1 MQNCNDSIVYYMYSI
16 KEVFQWKSDCFNIKA
31 DAPGNCGVF
40 SIDLLKLYDTLSI
53 YQEEERNLIT
63 LTALKSSWNNKS
75 LSGQMFQSS
84 PPMFEIYLKKKKKR
98 QNIYIFLCTVYDQ
111 WAAIYCVARLV

>member
-31 DAPGNCGVF
+31 DAPGNSGVF

-53 YQEEERNLIT
+53 YQVEDRNLIT
-63 LTALKSSWNNKS
+63 LIALKSSWNNKS

-84 PPMFEIYLKKKKKR
+84 PPMFEIYLKKKK
-98 QNIYIFLCTVYDQ
+98 N
-111 WAAIYCVARLV
+111 

>member
-53 YQEEERNLIT
+53 YQVEDRNLIT
-63 LTALKSSWNNKS
+63 FTALKSSWNNKS

-84 PPMFEIYLKKKKKR
+84 PPMFEIY
-98 QNIYIFLCTVYDQ
+98 I
-111 WAAIYCVARLV
+111 

>member
-53 YQEEERNLIT
+53 YQVEERNLIT

-84 PPMFEIYLKKKKKR
+84 PPMFEIYLKKKKKGK
-98 QNIYIFLCTVYDQ
+98 IYIFFYVLFMINGRLSTV
-111 WAAIYCVARLV
+111 